1 MAVFA
6 HLNTNNIVVNILEI
20 PSLLPHSVIPYSLE
34 NEPLGIDYC
43 RVLVNAGEETTSDYD
58 SLSNWKLS
66 SNDGT
71 TFRGNPVGIGMT
83 YITGVRT
90 LGVASTDI
98 FIEQQPYPSWSIGVN
113 TATWYSP
120 LGGDISGPG
129 ITSTV
134 ELENDGKIYVWDESV
149 YQADNTKGWVLE

>member
-6 HLNTNNIVVNILEI
+6 HLNTNNIVVNIVEI
-20 PSLLPHSVIPYSLE
+20 PSLLPHSTIPYSLE

-43 RVLVNAGEETTSDYD
+43 KS
-58 SLSNWKLS
+58 SNHYGSWKLS

-71 TFRGNPVGIGMT
+71 TFRGNPAGIGMT
-83 YITGVRT
+83 YMEGVRT

-129 ITSTV
+129 ITTTV

-149 YQADNTKGWVLE
+149 YQADNTKGWVLK